1 MSQTGKLSI
10 MMEKN
15 RINRDQETK
24 HLWLKNN

>member
-10 MMEKN
+10 MMEKI
-15 RINRDQETK
+15 RINQDQETK